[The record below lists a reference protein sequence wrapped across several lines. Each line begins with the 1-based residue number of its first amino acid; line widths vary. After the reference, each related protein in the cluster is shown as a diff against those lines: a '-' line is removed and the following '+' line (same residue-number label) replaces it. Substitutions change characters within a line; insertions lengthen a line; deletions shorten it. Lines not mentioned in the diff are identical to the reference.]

1 MQECEQEAALA
12 YPESSPETERE
23 CWGGKGERV
32 SKRGGHAVKCP
43 HGFT

>member
-12 YPESSPETERE
+12 DTESSPEPERE
-23 CWGGKGERV
+23 CWGGGGV